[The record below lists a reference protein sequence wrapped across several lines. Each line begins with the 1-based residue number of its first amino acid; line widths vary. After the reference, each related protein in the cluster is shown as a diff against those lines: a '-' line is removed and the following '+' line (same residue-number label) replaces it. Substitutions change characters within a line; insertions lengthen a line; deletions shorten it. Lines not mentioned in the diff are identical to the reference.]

1 MLIDTHCHLNFA
13 AYKYDFDEVVDR
25 TLAEGLRVINVGSQ
39 YSTSQR
45 AVKLA
50 TEHPGKM
57 YAAVGLHPIHLFDMD
72 VDEGEDSFHTRREE
86 FKADDYA
93 ELAQESGVVAIG
105 EMGIDY
111 FHKPAGI
118 ADDEFIQKQ
127 KWTFIKAIQLAQKIN
142 KPIIIHTRGAKA
154 DPSRAYTDMLELVKE
169 ASFTNAVVH
178 CFTEDWAIA
187 KKILD
192 AGLMISF
199 TGIIT
204 FPKTRKLEEVVKK
217 TPLDRMMVETDA
229 PYLAPQ
235 LVRGK
240 RNEPRYVRY
249 VADRVAEI
257 KGVTFEEVASI
268 TTANAEKFFGLPK
281 A

>member
-13 AYKYDFDEVVDR
+13 AYRDDLDAVIQRTRDEHV
-25 TLAEGLRVINVGSQ
+25 RVINVGSQ

-50 TEHPGKM
+50 KEHPGQM
-57 YAAVGLHPIHLFDMD
+57 FAAVGLHPIHLFDMD

-86 FKADDYA
+86 FKTEDYA
-93 ELAQESGVVAIG
+93 ELAQAPGVVAIG

-111 FHKPAGI
+111 YHKPTGI
-118 ADDEFIQKQ
+118 SDDEFIQKQ

-154 DPSRAYTDMLELVKE
+154 DPARAYVDMLELITE
-169 ASFTNAVVH
+169 ANFSNAVVH
-178 CFTEDWAIA
+178 CFTEDWVIA

-204 FPKTRKLEEVVKK
+204 FPKTHKLEEVVKK
-217 TPLDRMMVETDA
+217 TPLDSMMVETDS

-249 VADRVAEI
+249 VVDRIAQI
-257 KGVTFEEVASI
+257 KGLSYEEVEVQ
-268 TTANAEKFFGLPK
+268 TTKNAETFFKLPG
-281 A
+281 

>member
-1 MLIDTHCHLNFA
+1 
-13 AYKYDFDEVVDR
+13 
-25 TLAEGLRVINVGSQ
+25 
-39 YSTSQR
+39 
-45 AVKLA
+45 
-50 TEHPGKM
+50 
-57 YAAVGLHPIHLFDMD
+57 
-72 VDEGEDSFHTRREE
+72 
-86 FKADDYA
+86 
-93 ELAQESGVVAIG
+93 
-105 EMGIDY
+105 
-111 FHKPAGI
+111 
-118 ADDEFIQKQ
+118 
-127 KWTFIKAIQLAQKIN
+127 
-142 KPIIIHTRGAKA
+142 
-154 DPSRAYTDMLELVKE
+154 
-169 ASFTNAVVH
+169 
-178 CFTEDWAIA
+178 
-187 KKILD
+187 
-192 AGLMISF
+192 MISF